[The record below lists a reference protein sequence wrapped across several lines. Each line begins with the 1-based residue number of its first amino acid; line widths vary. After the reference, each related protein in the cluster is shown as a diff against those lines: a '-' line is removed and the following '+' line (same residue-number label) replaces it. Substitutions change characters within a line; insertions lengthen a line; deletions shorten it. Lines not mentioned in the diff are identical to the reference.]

1 MPLIAGVRLAPSI
14 LAADFSRLGEQVRA
28 VEAAGADAIH
38 IDVMDGHFVPP
49 ITMGPLTVEAVR
61 RSCTLPLDLH
71 LMIEH
76 PEAQIAPLKA
86 AGADHITVHA
96 EATPHLHRVLAAI
109 KNAGLSAGVAINPAT
124 PDSAVADVLHL
135 VDMVLV
141 MTIDPG
147 WGGQKLLPSTR
158 SKIRSVRARI
168 SACGRPI
175 ALQVDGGVNA
185 ETVTD
190 VIADGADVVVAGSAV
205 FTDKESVADAIQ
217 RLRAAASAG
226 RSA

>member
-1 MPLIAGVRLAPSI
+1 MPLIEGVRLAPSI

-28 VEAAGADAIH
+28 AEAAGADAIH

-49 ITMGPLTVEAVR
+49 ITMGPLIVEAAR
-61 RSCTLPLDLH
+61 RSCALPLDLH

-76 PEAQIAPLKA
+76 PEAQIAPLKD

-124 PDSAVADVLHL
+124 PDSAIAEVLDL

-158 SKIRSVRARI
+158 AKIRSVRARI
-168 SACGRPI
+168 TESGRTI

-185 ETVTD
+185 ETVAH

-205 FTDKESVADAIQ
+205 FTDKEPVAAAVG
-217 RLRAAASAG
+217 RLRAAALAD
-226 RSA
+226 RTP